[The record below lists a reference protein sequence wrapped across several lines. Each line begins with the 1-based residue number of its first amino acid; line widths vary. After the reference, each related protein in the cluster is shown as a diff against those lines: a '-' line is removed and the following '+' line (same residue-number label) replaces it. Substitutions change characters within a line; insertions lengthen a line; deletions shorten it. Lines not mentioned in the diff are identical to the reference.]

1 MTVTEIQL
9 KCAYW
14 NCQFNSKDT
23 IYLENNIKVKHVVDK
38 LFKYQD
44 TNEETECPNYDIVF
58 LRKVCEGYEYM
69 SEHTSEVRGRV
80 LGGGVHASES
90 ESES

>member
-1 MTVTEIQL
+1 MPWYSDSHFSL
-9 KCAYW
+9 
-14 NCQFNSKDT
+14 FNGGPYFKPFYTCFLDV
-23 IYLENNIKVKHVVDK
+23 LE
-38 LFKYQD
+38 
-44 TNEETECPNYDIVF
+44 
-58 LRKVCEGYEYM
+58 RKVREGSEYM